1 MFAYNERNYGV
12 QSTYKANLEGYTI
25 QLNPDRNSEEY
36 RYVQVFVH
44 TVLILSRI
52 NLCSSLK
59 LSKKELV

>member
-36 RYVQVFVH
+36 RYVP
-44 TVLILSRI
+44 I
-52 NLCSSLK
+52 
-59 LSKKELV
+59 